1 MVTVWTWSGS
11 GPALP
16 YSPLL
21 QGPSHPN
28 STSLCWGLDPC
39 EQFCLILSAKL
50 QNYATVSLLRSLL
63 YFAFARIIFPHFWGG
78 SRINNVL
85 GGLSPLYLGSC
96 RKCLVRL
103 LQWMRMGLVYQ
114 NQVDDQ
120 VVLLAVSANR
130 GGPQFHWCLQ
140 TFSILR
146 WPQCLWS
153 TPLLDVSHALRVQPG
168 TEMIAANCP
177 LSIHLVTWPMLQQCW
192 PYWVA

>member
-1 MVTVWTWSGS
+1 MQLCPCCDLCCT
-11 GPALP
+11 LR
-16 YSPLL
+16 L
-21 QGPSHPN
+21 QG
-28 STSLCWGLDPC
+28 L
-39 EQFCLILSAKL
+39 FFLIFEGVLEL
-50 QNYATVSLLRSLL
+50 TM
-63 YFAFARIIFPHFWGG
+63 FW
-78 SRINNVL
+78 

-114 NQVDDQ
+114 NQVDDK

-130 GGPQFHWCLQ
+130 GGSQFHWCLQ

-177 LSIHLVTWPMLQQCW
+177 LSIHLVTWPMLQQHGPSVGHTGW
-192 PYWVA
+192 LNEQNVNFLNKMAAFTVVI